1 MTKKTGKIIPNGV
14 YLQDH
19 EYETILFLTEQGF
32 DVELIP
38 VSLEENTKSADI
50 LMSGLVW
57 EMKSPH
63 GNGKWVIK
71 NILQK
76 ASHQSENVIIDIR
89 RLKQYPQEKYI
100 NEVKQRF
107 ASISRLQRLKIIGK
121 RNIFLE
127 IEKNPT
133 LR

>member
-1 MTKKTGKIIPNGV
+1 MEKKKGTIIPNGV

-32 DVELIP
+32 DIELIP
-38 VSLEENTKSADI
+38 VSLEEKTKTADI
-50 LMSGLVW
+50 LMDGHIW

-71 NILQK
+71 NIMQK

-89 RLKQYPQEKYI
+89 RLKQYPQEKYL

-107 ASISRLQRLKIIGK
+107 ESISRLRRLKIIGK
-121 RNIFLE
+121 RNIFIE
-127 IEKNPT
+127 IEKN
-133 LR
+133 R

>member
-1 MTKKTGKIIPNGV
+1 MEKKTGKIIPNGV

-32 DVELIP
+32 DIELIP
-38 VSLEENTKSADI
+38 ASLEEKTKSADI
-50 LMSGLVW
+50 LMNGLVW

-63 GNGKWVIK
+63 GSGKWVIK
-71 NILQK
+71 NIMQK

-89 RLKQYPQEKYI
+89 RLKQAPQERYI

-107 ASISRLQRLKIIGK
+107 ESISRLKRLKIIGK
-121 RNIFLE
+121 RNYFLE
-127 IEKNPT
+127 VEKIN
-133 LR
+133 